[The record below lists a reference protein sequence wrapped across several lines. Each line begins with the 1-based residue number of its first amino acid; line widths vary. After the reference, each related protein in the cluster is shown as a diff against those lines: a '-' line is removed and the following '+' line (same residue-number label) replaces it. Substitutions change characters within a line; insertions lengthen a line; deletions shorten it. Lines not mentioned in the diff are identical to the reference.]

1 LKRKILS
8 LRLCVAAVCVVLLLF
23 GSRILMRRAAA
34 PQLPAEHPSIEITR
48 ESDATRV
55 WLESRDG
62 GARRLLTSLGP
73 NESARDVR
81 WSPDGRLAAFESYDE
96 AGHSPMTTTHVW
108 VVDAGSSE
116 VRQVRLPA
124 PNERFSAYL
133 DGWVG
138 NDRLRI
144 RATLLDRPD
153 DAYFL
158 YTHGS
163 GAVQGPTG

>member
-1 LKRKILS
+1 LKRKILP
-8 LRLCVAAVCVVLLLF
+8 LAVWVAAACVVLLLL
-23 GSRILMRRAAA
+23 GSRILMRRAAPPA
-34 PQLPAEHPSIEITR
+34 AEHPSIEITR

-153 DAYFL
+153 DVYFL
-158 YTHGS
+158 YMHGS
-163 GAVQGPTG
+163 GAVQGL